1 MDLLNDVGYFDPA
14 ESTKPVSFVTKQ
26 LYPSHIK
33 NVDVREVMVKNKWK
47 AKVYNFTCEIA
58 NECSNNEYSTIDP
71 KTKEQTTIPGTSY
84 VGKEIK
90 SRGIFMF
97 LNPKEGDD
105 FQPNNGANEGYLSF
119 CESIGIELKEVVIEF
134 NGEERKVKEFPVLD
148 KDNCIGKPVLSY
160 IDKESWTDSD
170 GNKRFS
176 YKARYFNKWEDG
188 QDKDYYSDD
197 IPF

>member
-33 NVDVREVMVKNKWK
+33 DVDVREVRVKNKYK

-58 NECSNNEYSTIDP
+58 NECSNNEYSTLDP
-71 KTKEQTTIPGTSY
+71 ETKESTTIPGSSY
-84 VGKEIK
+84 VGKEVK
-90 SRGIFMF
+90 SKGVFMF
-97 LNPKEGDD
+97 LNPQKGDD
-105 FQPNNGANEGYLSF
+105 FEANNGANDGYLSF
-119 CESIGIELKEVVIEF
+119 CESIGVDLKEVEIKV
-134 NGEERKVKEFPVLD
+134 GGKKRKVKEFPVLT
-148 KDNCIGKPVLSY
+148 KDNCIGKPILSY
-160 IDKESWTDSD
+160 IDRETWTDND

-176 YKARYFNKWEDG
+176 YKARWFNKWEDG

-197 IPF
+197 VPF

>member
-1 MDLLNDVGYFDPA
+1 
-14 ESTKPVSFVTKQ
+14 
-26 LYPSHIK
+26 
-33 NVDVREVMVKNKWK
+33 
-47 AKVYNFTCEIA
+47 
-58 NECSNNEYSTIDP
+58 
-71 KTKEQTTIPGTSY
+71 
-84 VGKEIK
+84 
-90 SRGIFMF
+90 MF

-197 IPF
+197 IPFKWVIENWSGK